1 MKIKSNKSVAQAYES
16 YSNRAAARNS
26 DKAIY
31 ESWAPTIKKITGV
44 QDTEKLAW
52 MSQLAHNTA
61 KLNEDAFVMP
71 SNSYSPF
78 GGTYQPYNGLYNTL
92 GVGDPVPAGKPAL
105 TGADYADNRNL
116 GSGDKYPT
124 LLPLALK
131 VAAKTI
137 GFELVNTTPLQGPT
151 GVLPYMD
158 YVYSGS
164 KQPFGATPAYAAHNQ
179 NPMANSQTNAPFE
192 MYGLPH
198 AFKASIA
205 PGEATVPDSSDASV
219 ADSSTV
225 VTVSPAQIKRHLK
238 GRSAMPAGTILRSVA
253 DDYEFTT
260 PGKRR
265 DYDASGSGY
274 VDYDASHPH
283 YGQDGALIIEFIGW
297 SRIDGDPMFKVVEG
311 TQALGSYFNGG
322 QLDFA
327 ATYTPVGSDEEINL
341 TLTLYAPRLVSMLE
355 DNIQGFT
362 GAGERDRDAWYGT
375 YQDGTTLYEPMSRGT
390 GEQTPARQLS
400 LQLFTKHVQ
409 VGTIQVGCAVTQEQ
423 VTDLQKQWGIDVVK
437 MVENAGINE
446 LSSTINRHITSRLF
460 ALGWKNHYKLVEVE
474 GPAANL
480 NLSFDPS
487 YQPKNFGKVRMTP
500 ALAIP
505 QNSENSA
512 DGVSYS
518 SSVRVAL
525 PYKPMYI
532 PSGAAFENR
541 DTLIKRLAV
550 NFLAASNWILQRG
563 RYGAATFAV
572 TNITLATLLQ
582 SNANYTF
589 SPIANNISQNGGQL
603 YPIGTMFG
611 LTIYVDPLMS
621 GSDNRVLVGRKGGK
635 DEPGVHF
642 CPYVMA
648 ESVQIIAEGTMAPKL
663 MIKSRYALID
673 AGFYPETQYLTFCVD
688 VAGL

>member
-16 YSNRAAARNS
+16 YVNRATAKNS

-44 QDTEKLAW
+44 EDADKLAW
-52 MSQLAHNTA
+52 MSKLAHNTA

-71 SNSYSPF
+71 SNAYSQF
-78 GGTYQPYNGLYNTL
+78 GGTYQPYNNLYNTL

-105 TGADYADNRNL
+105 TGADYADNKNL

-137 GFELVNTTPLQGPT
+137 GFELVNTTPLDGPT

-164 KQPFGATPAYAAHNQ
+164 KQPFGATPAYSAGTQ
-179 NPMANSQTNAPFE
+179 NPKANSQSNAPFE

-205 PGEATVPDSSDASV
+205 PGEATIVDGSTTDSSAAV
-219 ADSSTV
+219 KL
-225 VTVSPAQIKRHLK
+225 SPAQIKRMLK
-238 GRSAMPAGTILRSVA
+238 GASAMPAGTTLVSKMDVLDGGMQNPAHKA
-253 DDYEFTT
+253 DELVVEF
-260 PGKRR
+260 
-265 DYDASGSGY
+265 
-274 VDYDASHPH
+274 V
-283 YGQDGALIIEFIGW
+283 GW
-297 SRIDGDPMFKVVEG
+297 SRIDGDPMFKVVSG
-311 TQALGSYFNGG
+311 TQSLGAYFNGG
-322 QLDFA
+322 ALDFEA
-327 ATYTPVGSDEEINL
+327 VYTPVGSAEEVNVVL
-341 TLTLYAPRLVSMLE
+341 TLHAPRLISMLE
-355 DNIQGFT
+355 DQIQGFT

-390 GEQTPARQLS
+390 GEQTMARQLS

-409 VGTIQVGCAVTQEQ
+409 VGTIMVGCAVTQEQ
-423 VTDLQKQWGIDVVK
+423 VTDLQKQWGIDVIK

-446 LSSTINRHITSRLF
+446 LSATINRHITSRLF

-487 YQPKNFGKVRMTP
+487 YTATSGVRMTP

-505 QNSENSA
+505 QSEQN
-512 DGVSYS
+512 DPTGVAYKSY
-518 SSVRVAL
+518 VNVAL

-541 DTLIKRLAV
+541 DTLLKRLAV

-572 TNITLATLLQ
+572 TNITIATLLQ

-589 SPIANNISQNGGQL
+589 SPVANTISQNGGSL
-603 YPIGTMFG
+603 YPIGEMFG
-611 LTIYVDPLMS
+611 LTIYVDPLMG

-648 ESVQIIAEGTMAPKL
+648 ESVQIIAEGTMSPKL
-663 MIKSRYALID
+663 MIKSRYALVD

>member
-16 YSNRAAARNS
+16 YVNRATAKNS

-44 QDTEKLAW
+44 EDADKLAW

-71 SNSYSPF
+71 SNAYSQF
-78 GGTYQPYNGLYNTL
+78 GGTYQPYNNLYNTL

-105 TGADYADNRNL
+105 TGADYADNKNL

-137 GFELVNTTPLQGPT
+137 GFELVNTTPLDGPT

-164 KQPFGATPAYAAHNQ
+164 KQPFGATPAYSAGTQ
-179 NPMANSQTNAPFE
+179 NPKANSQSNAPFE

-205 PGEATVPDSSDASV
+205 PGEATIVDGSTTDSSAAV
-219 ADSSTV
+219 KL
-225 VTVSPAQIKRHLK
+225 SPAQIKRMLK
-238 GRSAMPAGTILRSVA
+238 GASAMPAGTTLVSKMDVLDGGMQNPAHKA
-253 DDYEFTT
+253 DELVVEF
-260 PGKRR
+260 
-265 DYDASGSGY
+265 
-274 VDYDASHPH
+274 V
-283 YGQDGALIIEFIGW
+283 GW
-297 SRIDGDPMFKVVEG
+297 SRIDGDPMFKVVSG
-311 TQALGSYFNGG
+311 TQSLGAYFNGG
-322 QLDFA
+322 TLDFEA
-327 ATYTPVGSDEEINL
+327 VYTPVGSAEEVNVVL
-341 TLTLYAPRLVSMLE
+341 TLHAPRLISMLE
-355 DNIQGFT
+355 DQIQGFT

-390 GEQTPARQLS
+390 GEQTMARQLS

-409 VGTIQVGCAVTQEQ
+409 VGTIMVGCAVTQEQ
-423 VTDLQKQWGIDVVK
+423 VTDLQKQWGIDVIK

-446 LSSTINRHITSRLF
+446 LSATINRHITSRLF

-487 YQPKNFGKVRMTP
+487 YTATSGVRMTP

-505 QNSENSA
+505 QSEQNDST
-512 DGVSYS
+512 GVAYKSY
-518 SSVRVAL
+518 VNVAL

-541 DTLIKRLAV
+541 DTLLKRLAV

-572 TNITLATLLQ
+572 TNITIATLLQ

-589 SPIANNISQNGGQL
+589 SPVANTISQNGGSL
-603 YPIGTMFG
+603 YPIGGMFG
-611 LTIYVDPLMS
+611 LTIYVDPLMG

-648 ESVQIIAEGTMAPKL
+648 ESVQIIAEGTMSPKL
-663 MIKSRYALID
+663 MIKSRYALVD

>member
-16 YSNRAAARNS
+16 YVNRATTKNS

-44 QDTEKLAW
+44 EDADKLAW
-52 MSQLAHNTA
+52 MSKLAHNTA

-71 SNSYSPF
+71 SNAYSQF
-78 GGTYQPYNGLYNTL
+78 GGTYQPYNNLYNTL

-105 TGADYADNRNL
+105 TGADYADNKNL

-137 GFELVNTTPLQGPT
+137 GFELVNTTPLDGPT

-164 KQPFGATPAYAAHNQ
+164 KQPFGATPAYSAKTQ
-179 NPMANSQTNAPFE
+179 NPMANSQSNAPFE

-205 PGEATVPDSSDASV
+205 PGEATIVDGSTTDSSAAV
-219 ADSSTV
+219 KL
-225 VTVSPAQIKRHLK
+225 SPAQIKRMLK
-238 GRSAMPAGTILRSVA
+238 GASAMPAGTTLVSKIDAIDGDAHNAAKLVV
-253 DDYEFTT
+253 EF
-260 PGKRR
+260 
-265 DYDASGSGY
+265 
-274 VDYDASHPH
+274 V
-283 YGQDGALIIEFIGW
+283 GW
-297 SRIDGDPMFKVVEG
+297 SRIDGDPMFKVVSG
-311 TQALGSYFNGG
+311 TQSLGAYFNGG
-322 QLDFA
+322 ALDFEA
-327 ATYTPVGSDEEINL
+327 VYTPVGSAEEVNVVL
-341 TLTLYAPRLVSMLE
+341 TLHAPRLISMLE
-355 DNIQGFT
+355 DQIQGFT

-390 GEQTPARQLS
+390 GEQTMARQLS

-409 VGTIQVGCAVTQEQ
+409 VGTIMVGCAVTQEQ
-423 VTDLQKQWGIDVVK
+423 VTDLQKQWGIDVIK

-446 LSSTINRHITSRLF
+446 LSATINRHITSRLF

-487 YQPKNFGKVRMTP
+487 YTATSGVRMTP

-505 QNSENSA
+505 QSEQN
-512 DGVSYS
+512 DPTGVAYKSY
-518 SSVRVAL
+518 VNVAL

-541 DTLIKRLAV
+541 DTLLKRLAV

-572 TNITLATLLQ
+572 TNITIATLLQ

-589 SPIANNISQNGGQL
+589 SPVANTISQNGGSL
-603 YPIGTMFG
+603 YPIGGMFG
-611 LTIYVDPLMS
+611 LTIYVDPLMG

-648 ESVQIIAEGTMAPKL
+648 ESVQIIAEGTMSPKL
-663 MIKSRYALID
+663 MIKSRYALVD

>member
-1 MKIKSNKSVAQAYES
+1 MKIKN
-16 YSNRAAARNS
+16 NNAALYAKNAVNGS
-26 DKAIY
+26 EKAIV
-31 ESWAPTIKKITGV
+31 ESWSPMIQKVTGV
-44 QDTEKLAW
+44 TDPEKLNW

-61 KLNEDAFVMP
+61 KLNEDAFIMP
-71 SNSYSPF
+71 SNAYSQF
-78 GGTYQPYNGLYNTL
+78 GGTYQPYNNLYNTL

-164 KQPFGATPAYAAHNQ
+164 KQPFGATPAYSTQTQ

-192 MYGLPH
+192 VYGLPH
-198 AFKASIA
+198 SFKASIR
-205 PGEATVPDSSDASV
+205 PGEGTVPDSSDASV
-219 ADSSTV
+219 PDASTV
-225 VTVSPAQIKRHLK
+225 VELSPAYIKRLLK
-238 GRSAMPAGTILRSVA
+238 GRNAMPAGTMLRSITEDWQDVSM
-253 DDYEFTT
+253 
-260 PGKRR
+260 PHPHVG
-265 DYDASGSGY
+265 
-274 VDYDASHPH
+274 DASHE
-283 YGQDGALIIEFIGW
+283 LLIEFIGW
-297 SRIDGDPMFKVVEG
+297 SRIDGDPMFKVVGG
-311 TQALGSYFNGG
+311 TQSLGSYFNGG
-322 QLDFA
+322 ELDFA
-327 ATYTPVGSDEEINL
+327 ATYTPVGSDKEISL
-341 TLTLYAPRLVSMLE
+341 TLTLAAPRLISMLE
-355 DNIQGFT
+355 DSIQGFT

-375 YQDGTTLYEPMSRGT
+375 YQDGTVLYEPMSRGT
-390 GEQTPARQLS
+390 GEQTMARQLS
-400 LQLFTKHVQ
+400 LQLFTKHVT
-409 VGTIQVGCAVTQEQ
+409 VGTIMVGCAVTQEQ

-446 LSSTINRHITSRLF
+446 LSNTINRHITSRLF

-480 NLSFDPS
+480 NLSFDPT
-487 YQPKNFGKVRMTP
+487 YTPDRPRLTP

-505 QNSENSA
+505 QNSEN
-512 DGVSYS
+512 DEMGVGYKSYIN
-518 SSVRVAL
+518 VAL

-541 DTLIKRLAV
+541 DTILKRLAV

-572 TNITLATLLQ
+572 TNITIATLLQ
-582 SNANYTF
+582 SNANYSF

-611 LTIYVDPLMS
+611 LTIYVDPLMA

-663 MIKSRYALID
+663 MIKSRYALVD

>member
-1 MKIKSNKSVAQAYES
+1 
-16 YSNRAAARNS
+16 
-26 DKAIY
+26 
-31 ESWAPTIKKITGV
+31 
-44 QDTEKLAW
+44 

-71 SNSYSPF
+71 SNAYSQF
-78 GGTYQPYNGLYNTL
+78 GGTYQPYNNLYNTL

-105 TGADYADNRNL
+105 TGADYADNKNL

-137 GFELVNTTPLQGPT
+137 GFELVNTTPLDGPT

-164 KQPFGATPAYAAHNQ
+164 KQPFGATPAYSAKTQ
-179 NPMANSQTNAPFE
+179 NPMANSQSNAPFE

-205 PGEATVPDSSDASV
+205 PGEATIVDGSTTDSSAAV
-219 ADSSTV
+219 KL
-225 VTVSPAQIKRHLK
+225 SPAQIKRMLK
-238 GRSAMPAGTILRSVA
+238 GASAMPAGTTLVSKMDAIDGDAHNAAKLIV
-253 DDYEFTT
+253 EF
-260 PGKRR
+260 
-265 DYDASGSGY
+265 
-274 VDYDASHPH
+274 V
-283 YGQDGALIIEFIGW
+283 GW
-297 SRIDGDPMFKVVEG
+297 SRIDGDPMFKVVSG
-311 TQALGSYFNGG
+311 TQSLGAYFNGG
-322 QLDFA
+322 ALDFEA
-327 ATYTPVGSDEEINL
+327 VYTPVGSAEEVNVVL
-341 TLTLYAPRLVSMLE
+341 TLHAPRLISMLE
-355 DNIQGFT
+355 DQIQGFT

-390 GEQTPARQLS
+390 GEQTMARQLS

-409 VGTIQVGCAVTQEQ
+409 VGTIMVGCAVTQEQ
-423 VTDLQKQWGIDVVK
+423 VTDLQKQWGIDVIK

-446 LSSTINRHITSRLF
+446 LSATINRHITSRLF

-487 YQPKNFGKVRMTP
+487 YTATSGVRMTP

-505 QNSENSA
+505 QSEQN
-512 DGVSYS
+512 DPTGVAYKSY
-518 SSVRVAL
+518 VNVAL

-541 DTLIKRLAV
+541 DTLLKRLAV

-572 TNITLATLLQ
+572 TNITIATLLQ

-589 SPIANNISQNGGQL
+589 SPVANTISQNGGSL
-603 YPIGTMFG
+603 YPIGGMFG
-611 LTIYVDPLMS
+611 LTIYVDPLMG

-648 ESVQIIAEGTMAPKL
+648 ESVQIIAEGTMSPKL
-663 MIKSRYALID
+663 MIKSRYALVD
-673 AGFYPETQYLTFCVD
+673 AGFYPET
-688 VAGL
+688 

>member
-1 MKIKSNKSVAQAYES
+1 
-16 YSNRAAARNS
+16 
-26 DKAIY
+26 
-31 ESWAPTIKKITGV
+31 
-44 QDTEKLAW
+44 
-52 MSQLAHNTA
+52 MSKLAHNTA

-71 SNSYSPF
+71 SNAYSQF
-78 GGTYQPYNGLYNTL
+78 GGTYQPYNNLYNTL

-105 TGADYADNRNL
+105 TGADYADNKNL

-137 GFELVNTTPLQGPT
+137 GFELVNTTPLDGPT

-164 KQPFGATPAYAAHNQ
+164 KQPFGATPAYSAKTQ
-179 NPMANSQTNAPFE
+179 NPMANSQSNAPFE

-205 PGEATVPDSSDASV
+205 PGEATIVDGSTTDSSAAV
-219 ADSSTV
+219 KL
-225 VTVSPAQIKRHLK
+225 SPAQIKRMLK
-238 GRSAMPAGTILRSVA
+238 GASAMPAGTTLVSKIDAIDGDAHNAAKLVV
-253 DDYEFTT
+253 EF
-260 PGKRR
+260 
-265 DYDASGSGY
+265 
-274 VDYDASHPH
+274 V
-283 YGQDGALIIEFIGW
+283 GW
-297 SRIDGDPMFKVVEG
+297 SRIDGDPMFKVVSG
-311 TQALGSYFNGG
+311 TQSLGAYFNGG
-322 QLDFA
+322 ALDFEA
-327 ATYTPVGSDEEINL
+327 VYTPVGTAEEVNVVL
-341 TLTLYAPRLVSMLE
+341 TLHAPRLISMLE
-355 DNIQGFT
+355 DQIQGFT

-390 GEQTPARQLS
+390 GEQTMARQLS

-409 VGTIQVGCAVTQEQ
+409 VGTIMVGCAVTQEQ
-423 VTDLQKQWGIDVVK
+423 VTDLQKQWGIDVIK

-446 LSSTINRHITSRLF
+446 LSATINRHITSRLF

-487 YQPKNFGKVRMTP
+487 YTATSGVRMTP

-505 QNSENSA
+505 QSEQN
-512 DGVSYS
+512 DPTGVAYKSY
-518 SSVRVAL
+518 VNVAL

-541 DTLIKRLAV
+541 DTLLKRLAV

-572 TNITLATLLQ
+572 TNITIATLLQ

-589 SPIANNISQNGGQL
+589 SPVANTISQNGGSL
-603 YPIGTMFG
+603 YPIGGMFG
-611 LTIYVDPLMS
+611 LTIYVDPLMG

-648 ESVQIIAEGTMAPKL
+648 ESVQIIAEGTMSPKL
-663 MIKSRYALID
+663 MIKSRYALVD

>member
-16 YSNRAAARNS
+16 YVNRATAKNS

-44 QDTEKLAW
+44 EDADKLAW
-52 MSQLAHNTA
+52 MSKLAHNTA

-71 SNSYSPF
+71 SNAYSQF
-78 GGTYQPYNGLYNTL
+78 GGTYQPYNNLYNTL

-105 TGADYADNRNL
+105 TGADYADNKNL

-137 GFELVNTTPLQGPT
+137 GFELVNTTPLDGPT

-164 KQPFGATPAYAAHNQ
+164 KQPFGATPAYSAGTQ
-179 NPMANSQTNAPFE
+179 NPKANSQSNAPFE

-205 PGEATVPDSSDASV
+205 PGEATIVDGSTTDSSAAV
-219 ADSSTV
+219 KL
-225 VTVSPAQIKRHLK
+225 SPAQIKRMLK
-238 GRSAMPAGTILRSVA
+238 GASAMPAGTTLVSKMDVIDGGMQNPSHKA
-253 DDYEFTT
+253 DELVVEF
-260 PGKRR
+260 
-265 DYDASGSGY
+265 
-274 VDYDASHPH
+274 V
-283 YGQDGALIIEFIGW
+283 GW
-297 SRIDGDPMFKVVEG
+297 SRIDGDPMFKVVSG
-311 TQALGSYFNGG
+311 TQSLGAYFNGG
-322 QLDFA
+322 ALDFEA
-327 ATYTPVGSDEEINL
+327 VYTPVGSAEEVNVVL
-341 TLTLYAPRLVSMLE
+341 TLHAPRLISMLE
-355 DNIQGFT
+355 DQIQGFT

-390 GEQTPARQLS
+390 GEQTMARQLS

-409 VGTIQVGCAVTQEQ
+409 VGTIMVGCAVTQEQ
-423 VTDLQKQWGIDVVK
+423 VTDLQKQWGIDVIK

-446 LSSTINRHITSRLF
+446 LSATINRHITSRLF

-487 YQPKNFGKVRMTP
+487 YTATSGVRMTP

-505 QNSENSA
+505 QSEQN
-512 DGVSYS
+512 DPTGVAYKSY
-518 SSVRVAL
+518 VNVAL

-541 DTLIKRLAV
+541 DTLLKRLAV

-572 TNITLATLLQ
+572 TNITIATLLQ

-589 SPIANNISQNGGQL
+589 SPVANTISQNGGSL
-603 YPIGTMFG
+603 YPIGGMFG
-611 LTIYVDPLMS
+611 LTIYVDPLMG

-648 ESVQIIAEGTMAPKL
+648 ESVQIIAEGTMSPKL
-663 MIKSRYALID
+663 MIKSRYALVD

>member
-16 YSNRAAARNS
+16 YVNRATAKNS

-44 QDTEKLAW
+44 EDADKLAW
-52 MSQLAHNTA
+52 MSKLAHNTA

-71 SNSYSPF
+71 SNAYSQF
-78 GGTYQPYNGLYNTL
+78 GGTYQPYNNLYNTL

-105 TGADYADNRNL
+105 TGADYADNKNL

-137 GFELVNTTPLQGPT
+137 GFELVNTTPLDGPT

-164 KQPFGATPAYAAHNQ
+164 KQPFGATPAYSAGTQ
-179 NPMANSQTNAPFE
+179 NPKANSQSNAPFE

-205 PGEATVPDSSDASV
+205 PGEATIVDGSTTDSSAAV
-219 ADSSTV
+219 KL
-225 VTVSPAQIKRHLK
+225 SPAQIKRMLK
-238 GRSAMPAGTILRSVA
+238 GASAMPAGTTLVSKMDVLDGGMQNPAHKA
-253 DDYEFTT
+253 DELVVEF
-260 PGKRR
+260 
-265 DYDASGSGY
+265 
-274 VDYDASHPH
+274 V
-283 YGQDGALIIEFIGW
+283 GW
-297 SRIDGDPMFKVVEG
+297 SRIDGDPMFKVVSG
-311 TQALGSYFNGG
+311 TQSLGAYFNGG
-322 QLDFA
+322 ALDFEA
-327 ATYTPVGSDEEINL
+327 VYTPVGSAEEVNVVL
-341 TLTLYAPRLVSMLE
+341 TLHAPRLISMLE
-355 DNIQGFT
+355 DQIQGFT

-390 GEQTPARQLS
+390 GEQTMARQLS

-409 VGTIQVGCAVTQEQ
+409 VGTIMVGCAVTQEQ
-423 VTDLQKQWGIDVVK
+423 VTDLQKQWGIDVIK

-446 LSSTINRHITSRLF
+446 LSATINRHITSRLF

-487 YQPKNFGKVRMTP
+487 YTATSGVRMTP

-505 QNSENSA
+505 QSEQN
-512 DGVSYS
+512 DPTGVAYKSY
-518 SSVRVAL
+518 VNVAL

-541 DTLIKRLAV
+541 DTLLKRLAV

-572 TNITLATLLQ
+572 TNITIATLLQ

-589 SPIANNISQNGGQL
+589 SPVANTISQNGGSL
-603 YPIGTMFG
+603 YPIGGMFG
-611 LTIYVDPLMS
+611 LTIYVDPLMG

-648 ESVQIIAEGTMAPKL
+648 ESVQIIAEGTMSPKL
-663 MIKSRYALID
+663 MIKSRYALVD
-673 AGFYPETQYLTFCVD
+673 AGFYPETQYITFCVD

>member
-16 YSNRAAARNS
+16 YVNRATAKNS

-44 QDTEKLAW
+44 EDADKLAW
-52 MSQLAHNTA
+52 MSKLAHNTA

-71 SNSYSPF
+71 SNAYSQF
-78 GGTYQPYNGLYNTL
+78 GGTYQPYNNLYNTL

-105 TGADYADNRNL
+105 TGADYADNKNL

-137 GFELVNTTPLQGPT
+137 GFELVNTTPLDGPT

-164 KQPFGATPAYAAHNQ
+164 KQPFGATPAYSAGTQ
-179 NPMANSQTNAPFE
+179 NPKANSQSNAPFE

-205 PGEATVPDSSDASV
+205 PGEATIVDGSTTDSSAAV
-219 ADSSTV
+219 KL
-225 VTVSPAQIKRHLK
+225 SPAQIKRMLK
-238 GRSAMPAGTILRSVA
+238 GASAMPAGTTLVSKMDAIGGDAHKA
-253 DDYEFTT
+253 DELVVEF
-260 PGKRR
+260 
-265 DYDASGSGY
+265 
-274 VDYDASHPH
+274 V
-283 YGQDGALIIEFIGW
+283 GW
-297 SRIDGDPMFKVVEG
+297 SRIDGDPMFKVVSG
-311 TQALGSYFNGG
+311 TQSLGAYFNGG
-322 QLDFA
+322 ALDFEA
-327 ATYTPVGSDEEINL
+327 VYTPVGSAEEVNVVL
-341 TLTLYAPRLVSMLE
+341 TLHAPRLISMLE
-355 DNIQGFT
+355 DQIQGFT

-390 GEQTPARQLS
+390 GEQTMARQLS

-409 VGTIQVGCAVTQEQ
+409 VGTIMVGCAVTQEQ
-423 VTDLQKQWGIDVVK
+423 VTDLQKQWGIDVIK

-446 LSSTINRHITSRLF
+446 LSATINRHITSRLF

-487 YQPKNFGKVRMTP
+487 YTATSGVRMTP

-505 QNSENSA
+505 QSEQN
-512 DGVSYS
+512 DPTGVAYKSY
-518 SSVRVAL
+518 VNVAL

-541 DTLIKRLAV
+541 DTLLKRLAV

-572 TNITLATLLQ
+572 TNITIATLLQ

-589 SPIANNISQNGGQL
+589 SPVANTISQNGGSL
-603 YPIGTMFG
+603 YPIGEMFG
-611 LTIYVDPLMS
+611 LTIYVDPLMG

-648 ESVQIIAEGTMAPKL
+648 ESVQIIAEGTMSPKL
-663 MIKSRYALID
+663 MIKSRYALVD

>member
-1 MKIKSNKSVAQAYES
+1 MKIKSDKSVAQAYES
-16 YSNRAAARNS
+16 YVNRATAKNS

-44 QDTEKLAW
+44 EDADKLAW
-52 MSQLAHNTA
+52 MSKLAHNTA

-71 SNSYSPF
+71 SNAYSQF
-78 GGTYQPYNGLYNTL
+78 GGTYQPYNNLYNTL

-105 TGADYADNRNL
+105 TGADYADNKNL

-137 GFELVNTTPLQGPT
+137 GFELVNTTPLDGPT

-164 KQPFGATPAYAAHNQ
+164 KQPFGATPAYSAKTQ
-179 NPMANSQTNAPFE
+179 NPMANSQSNAPFE

-205 PGEATVPDSSDASV
+205 PGEATIVDGSTTDSSAAV
-219 ADSSTV
+219 KL
-225 VTVSPAQIKRHLK
+225 SPAQIKRMLK
-238 GRSAMPAGTILRSVA
+238 GASAMPAGTTLVSKIDAIDGDAHNAAKLVV
-253 DDYEFTT
+253 EF
-260 PGKRR
+260 
-265 DYDASGSGY
+265 
-274 VDYDASHPH
+274 V
-283 YGQDGALIIEFIGW
+283 GW
-297 SRIDGDPMFKVVEG
+297 SRIDGDPMFKVVSG
-311 TQALGSYFNGG
+311 TQSLGAYFNGG
-322 QLDFA
+322 ALDFEA
-327 ATYTPVGSDEEINL
+327 VYTPVGSAEEVNVVL
-341 TLTLYAPRLVSMLE
+341 TLHAPRLISMLE
-355 DNIQGFT
+355 DQIQGFT

-390 GEQTPARQLS
+390 GEQTMARQLS

-409 VGTIQVGCAVTQEQ
+409 VGTIMVGCAVTQEQ
-423 VTDLQKQWGIDVVK
+423 VTDLQKQWGIDVIK

-446 LSSTINRHITSRLF
+446 LSATINRHITSRLF

-487 YQPKNFGKVRMTP
+487 YTATSGVRMTP

-505 QNSENSA
+505 QSEQN
-512 DGVSYS
+512 DPTGVAYKSY
-518 SSVRVAL
+518 VNVAL

-541 DTLIKRLAV
+541 DTLLKRLAV

-572 TNITLATLLQ
+572 TNITIATLLQ

-589 SPIANNISQNGGQL
+589 SPVANTISQNGGSL
-603 YPIGTMFG
+603 YPIGGMFG
-611 LTIYVDPLMS
+611 LTIYVDPLMG

-648 ESVQIIAEGTMAPKL
+648 ESVQIIAEGTMSPKL
-663 MIKSRYALID
+663 MIKSRYALVD

>member
-1 MKIKSNKSVAQAYES
+1 
-16 YSNRAAARNS
+16 
-26 DKAIY
+26 
-31 ESWAPTIKKITGV
+31 
-44 QDTEKLAW
+44 
-52 MSQLAHNTA
+52 MSKLAHNTA

-71 SNSYSPF
+71 SNAYSQF
-78 GGTYQPYNGLYNTL
+78 GGTYQPYNNLYNTL

-105 TGADYADNRNL
+105 TGADYADNKNL

-137 GFELVNTTPLQGPT
+137 GFELVNTTPLDGPT

-164 KQPFGATPAYAAHNQ
+164 KQPFGATPAYSAGTQ
-179 NPMANSQTNAPFE
+179 NPKANSQSNAPFE

-205 PGEATVPDSSDASV
+205 PGEATIVDGSTTDSSAAV
-219 ADSSTV
+219 KL
-225 VTVSPAQIKRHLK
+225 SPAQIKRMLK
-238 GRSAMPAGTILRSVA
+238 GASAMPAGTTLVSKMDVLDGGVQNPAHKA
-253 DDYEFTT
+253 DELVVEF
-260 PGKRR
+260 
-265 DYDASGSGY
+265 
-274 VDYDASHPH
+274 V
-283 YGQDGALIIEFIGW
+283 GW
-297 SRIDGDPMFKVVEG
+297 SRIDGDPMFKVVSG
-311 TQALGSYFNGG
+311 TQSLGAYFNGG
-322 QLDFA
+322 ALDFEA
-327 ATYTPVGSDEEINL
+327 VYTPVGTAEEVNVVL
-341 TLTLYAPRLVSMLE
+341 TLHAPRLISMLE
-355 DNIQGFT
+355 DQIQGFT

-390 GEQTPARQLS
+390 GEQTMARQLS

-409 VGTIQVGCAVTQEQ
+409 VGTIMVGCAVTQEQ
-423 VTDLQKQWGIDVVK
+423 VTDLQKQWGIDVIK

-446 LSSTINRHITSRLF
+446 LSATINRHITSRLF

-487 YQPKNFGKVRMTP
+487 YTATSGVRMTP

-505 QNSENSA
+505 QSEQN
-512 DGVSYS
+512 DPTGVAYKSY
-518 SSVRVAL
+518 VNVAL

-541 DTLIKRLAV
+541 DTLLKRLAV

-572 TNITLATLLQ
+572 TNITIATLLQ

-589 SPIANNISQNGGQL
+589 SPVANTISQNGGSL
-603 YPIGTMFG
+603 YPIGGMFG
-611 LTIYVDPLMS
+611 LTIYVDPLMG

-648 ESVQIIAEGTMAPKL
+648 ESVQIIAEGTMSPKL
-663 MIKSRYALID
+663 MIKSRYALVD

>member
-1 MKIKSNKSVAQAYES
+1 
-16 YSNRAAARNS
+16 
-26 DKAIY
+26 
-31 ESWAPTIKKITGV
+31 
-44 QDTEKLAW
+44 
-52 MSQLAHNTA
+52 MSKLAHNTA

-71 SNSYSPF
+71 SNAYSQF
-78 GGTYQPYNGLYNTL
+78 GGTYQPYNNLYNTL

-105 TGADYADNRNL
+105 TGADYADNKNL

-137 GFELVNTTPLQGPT
+137 GFELVNTTPLDGPT

-164 KQPFGATPAYAAHNQ
+164 KQPFGATPAYSAGTQ
-179 NPMANSQTNAPFE
+179 NPKANSQSNAPFE

-205 PGEATVPDSSDASV
+205 PGEATIVDGSTTDSSAAV
-219 ADSSTV
+219 KL
-225 VTVSPAQIKRHLK
+225 SPAQIKRMLK
-238 GRSAMPAGTILRSVA
+238 GASAMPAGTTLVSKIDAIDGDAHNA
-253 DDYEFTT
+253 DKLVVEF
-260 PGKRR
+260 
-265 DYDASGSGY
+265 
-274 VDYDASHPH
+274 V
-283 YGQDGALIIEFIGW
+283 GW
-297 SRIDGDPMFKVVEG
+297 SRIDGDPMFKVVSG
-311 TQALGSYFNGG
+311 TQSLGAYFNGG
-322 QLDFA
+322 ALDFEA
-327 ATYTPVGSDEEINL
+327 VYTPVGSAEEVNVVL
-341 TLTLYAPRLVSMLE
+341 TLHAPRLISMLE
-355 DNIQGFT
+355 DQIQGFT

-390 GEQTPARQLS
+390 GEQTMARQLS

-409 VGTIQVGCAVTQEQ
+409 VGTIMVGCAVTQEQ
-423 VTDLQKQWGIDVVK
+423 VTDLQKQWGIDVIK

-446 LSSTINRHITSRLF
+446 LSATINRHITSRLF

-487 YQPKNFGKVRMTP
+487 YTATSGVRMTP

-505 QNSENSA
+505 QSEQN
-512 DGVSYS
+512 DPTGVAYKSYVNVS
-518 SSVRVAL
+518 L

-541 DTLIKRLAV
+541 DTLLKRLAV

-572 TNITLATLLQ
+572 TNITIATLLQ

-589 SPIANNISQNGGQL
+589 SPVANTISQNGGSL
-603 YPIGTMFG
+603 YPIGGMFG
-611 LTIYVDPLMS
+611 LTIYVDPLMG

-648 ESVQIIAEGTMAPKL
+648 ESVQIIAEGTMSPKL
-663 MIKSRYALID
+663 MIKSRYALVD

>member
-1 MKIKSNKSVAQAYES
+1 MKVKTNKSAAQAYES
-16 YSNRAAARNS
+16 YAQRAASRNS
-26 DKAIY
+26 DKAIF

-44 QDTEKLAW
+44 EDTDKLAW

-71 SNSYSPF
+71 SNAYSQF
-78 GGTYQPYNGLYNTL
+78 GGTYQPYNNLYNTL

-164 KQPFGATPAYAAHNQ
+164 KQPYGATPAYAAHNQ

-205 PGEATVPDSSDASV
+205 PAEGTVPDSSDASV
-219 ADSSTV
+219 ADSSQV
-225 VTVSPAQIKRHLK
+225 IELSPAQIKRHLK
-238 GRSAMPAGTILRSVA
+238 GRNAMPAGTILRSVG
-253 DDYEFTT
+253 EV
-260 PGKRR
+260 
-265 DYDASGSGY
+265 
-274 VDYDASHPH
+274 VDFDASHPH
-283 YGQDGALIIEFIGW
+283 VGQDGALIVEFIGW

-327 ATYTPVGSDEEINL
+327 ATYTPVGSDEQINL

-390 GEQTPARQLS
+390 GEQTMARQLS

-409 VGTIQVGCAVTQEQ
+409 VGTIMVGCAVTQEQ

-487 YQPKNFGKVRMTP
+487 YQPTEFGKVRMTP

-505 QNSENSA
+505 QNDANDM
-512 DGVSYS
+512 DGVSYKS
-518 SSVRVAL
+518 YVNVAL

-541 DTLIKRLAV
+541 DTLLKRLAV

-572 TNITLATLLQ
+572 TNITIATLLQ

-589 SPIANNISQNGGQL
+589 SPVANTISQNGGQL
-603 YPIGTMFG
+603 YPIGGMFG
-611 LTIYVDPLMS
+611 LTIYVDPLMA

-663 MIKSRYALID
+663 MIKSRYALVD

>member
-16 YSNRAAARNS
+16 YVNRATAKNS

-44 QDTEKLAW
+44 EDADKLAW
-52 MSQLAHNTA
+52 MSKLAHNTA

-71 SNSYSPF
+71 SNAYSQF
-78 GGTYQPYNGLYNTL
+78 GGTYQPYNNLYNTL

-105 TGADYADNRNL
+105 TGADYADNKNL

-137 GFELVNTTPLQGPT
+137 GFELVNTTPLDGPT

-164 KQPFGATPAYAAHNQ
+164 KQPFGATPAYSAKTQ
-179 NPMANSQTNAPFE
+179 NPMANSQSNAPFE

-205 PGEATVPDSSDASV
+205 PGEATIVDGSTTDSSAAV
-219 ADSSTV
+219 KL
-225 VTVSPAQIKRHLK
+225 SPAQIKRMLK
-238 GRSAMPAGTILRSVA
+238 GASAMPAGTTLVSKMDVLDGGMQNPSHKA
-253 DDYEFTT
+253 DELVVEF
-260 PGKRR
+260 
-265 DYDASGSGY
+265 
-274 VDYDASHPH
+274 V
-283 YGQDGALIIEFIGW
+283 GW
-297 SRIDGDPMFKVVEG
+297 SRIDGDPMFKVVSG
-311 TQALGSYFNGG
+311 TQSLGAYFNGG
-322 QLDFA
+322 ALDFEA
-327 ATYTPVGSDEEINL
+327 VYTPVGTAEEVNVVL
-341 TLTLYAPRLVSMLE
+341 TLHAPRLISMLE
-355 DNIQGFT
+355 DQIQGFT

-390 GEQTPARQLS
+390 GEQTMARQLS

-409 VGTIQVGCAVTQEQ
+409 VGTIMVGCAVTQEQ
-423 VTDLQKQWGIDVVK
+423 VTDLQKQWGIDVIK

-446 LSSTINRHITSRLF
+446 LSATINRHITSRLF

-487 YQPKNFGKVRMTP
+487 YTATSGVRMTP

-505 QNSENSA
+505 QSEQN
-512 DGVSYS
+512 DPTGVAYKSY
-518 SSVRVAL
+518 VNVAL

-541 DTLIKRLAV
+541 DTLLKRLAV

-572 TNITLATLLQ
+572 TNITIATLLQ

-589 SPIANNISQNGGQL
+589 SPVANTISQNGGSL
-603 YPIGTMFG
+603 YPIGGMFG
-611 LTIYVDPLMS
+611 LTIYVDPLMG

-648 ESVQIIAEGTMAPKL
+648 ESVQIIAEGTMSPKL
-663 MIKSRYALID
+663 MIKSRYALVD

>member
-16 YSNRAAARNS
+16 YVNRATTTNS

-44 QDTEKLAW
+44 EDADKLAW
-52 MSQLAHNTA
+52 MSKLAHNTA

-71 SNSYSPF
+71 SNAYSQF
-78 GGTYQPYNGLYNTL
+78 GGTYQPYNNLYNTL

-105 TGADYADNRNL
+105 TGADYADNKNL

-137 GFELVNTTPLQGPT
+137 GFELVNTTPLDGPT

-164 KQPFGATPAYAAHNQ
+164 KQPFGATPAYSAGTQ
-179 NPMANSQTNAPFE
+179 NPKANSQSNAPFE

-205 PGEATVPDSSDASV
+205 PGEATIVDGSTTDSSAAV
-219 ADSSTV
+219 KL
-225 VTVSPAQIKRHLK
+225 SPAQIKRMLK
-238 GRSAMPAGTILRSVA
+238 GASAMPAGTTLVSKMDAIGGDAHKA
-253 DDYEFTT
+253 DELVVEF
-260 PGKRR
+260 
-265 DYDASGSGY
+265 
-274 VDYDASHPH
+274 V
-283 YGQDGALIIEFIGW
+283 GW
-297 SRIDGDPMFKVVEG
+297 SRIDGDPMFKVVSG
-311 TQALGSYFNGG
+311 TQSLGAYFNGG
-322 QLDFA
+322 ALDFEA
-327 ATYTPVGSDEEINL
+327 VYTPVGTAEEVNVVL
-341 TLTLYAPRLVSMLE
+341 TLHAPRLISMLE
-355 DNIQGFT
+355 DQIQGFT

-390 GEQTPARQLS
+390 GEQTMARQLS
-400 LQLFTKHVQ
+400 LQLFTKNVQ
-409 VGTIQVGCAVTQEQ
+409 VGTIMVGCAVTQEQ
-423 VTDLQKQWGIDVVK
+423 VTDLQKQWGIDVIK

-446 LSSTINRHITSRLF
+446 LSATINRHITSRLF

-487 YQPKNFGKVRMTP
+487 YTATSGVRMTP

-505 QNSENSA
+505 QSEQN
-512 DGVSYS
+512 DPTGVAYK
-518 SSVRVAL
+518 SSVNVAL

-541 DTLIKRLAV
+541 DTLLKRLAV

-572 TNITLATLLQ
+572 TNITIATLLQ

-589 SPIANNISQNGGQL
+589 SPVANTISQNGGSL
-603 YPIGTMFG
+603 YPIGGMFG
-611 LTIYVDPLMS
+611 LTIYVDPLMG

-648 ESVQIIAEGTMAPKL
+648 ESVQIIAEGTMSPKL
-663 MIKSRYALID
+663 MIKSRYALVD

>member
-1 MKIKSNKSVAQAYES
+1 
-16 YSNRAAARNS
+16 
-26 DKAIY
+26 
-31 ESWAPTIKKITGV
+31 
-44 QDTEKLAW
+44 

-71 SNSYSPF
+71 SNAYSQF
-78 GGTYQPYNGLYNTL
+78 GGTYQPYNNLYNTL

-105 TGADYADNRNL
+105 TGADYADNKNL

-137 GFELVNTTPLQGPT
+137 GFELVNTTPLDGPT

-164 KQPFGATPAYAAHNQ
+164 KQPFGATPAYSAKTQ
-179 NPMANSQTNAPFE
+179 NPMANSQSNAPFE

-205 PGEATVPDSSDASV
+205 PGEATIVDGSTTDSSAAV
-219 ADSSTV
+219 KL
-225 VTVSPAQIKRHLK
+225 SPAQIKRMLK
-238 GRSAMPAGTILRSVA
+238 GASAMPAGTTLVSKMDTL
-253 DDYEFTT
+253 DDDAHNAAKLVVEF
-260 PGKRR
+260 
-265 DYDASGSGY
+265 
-274 VDYDASHPH
+274 V
-283 YGQDGALIIEFIGW
+283 GW
-297 SRIDGDPMFKVVEG
+297 SRIDGDPMFKVVSG
-311 TQALGSYFNGG
+311 SQSLGAYFNGG
-322 QLDFA
+322 ALDFEA
-327 ATYTPVGSDEEINL
+327 VYTPVGSAEEVNVVL
-341 TLTLYAPRLVSMLE
+341 TLHAPRLISMLE
-355 DNIQGFT
+355 DQIQGFT

-390 GEQTPARQLS
+390 GEQTMARQLS

-409 VGTIQVGCAVTQEQ
+409 VGTIMVGCAVTQEQ
-423 VTDLQKQWGIDVVK
+423 VTDLQKQWGIDVIK

-446 LSSTINRHITSRLF
+446 LSATINRHITSRLF

-487 YQPKNFGKVRMTP
+487 YTATSGVRMTP

-505 QNSENSA
+505 QSEQN
-512 DGVSYS
+512 DPTGVAYKSY
-518 SSVRVAL
+518 VNVAL

-541 DTLIKRLAV
+541 DTLLKRLAV

-572 TNITLATLLQ
+572 TNITIATLLQ

-589 SPIANNISQNGGQL
+589 SPVANTISQNGGSL
-603 YPIGTMFG
+603 YPIGGMFG
-611 LTIYVDPLMS
+611 LTIYVDPLMG

-648 ESVQIIAEGTMAPKL
+648 ESVQIIAEGTMSPKL
-663 MIKSRYALID
+663 MIKSRYALVD

>member
-16 YSNRAAARNS
+16 YVNRATAKNS

-44 QDTEKLAW
+44 EDADKLAW
-52 MSQLAHNTA
+52 MSKLAHNTA

-71 SNSYSPF
+71 SNAYSQF
-78 GGTYQPYNGLYNTL
+78 GGTYQPYNNLYNTL

-105 TGADYADNRNL
+105 TGADYADNKNL

-137 GFELVNTTPLQGPT
+137 GFELVNTTPLDGPT

-164 KQPFGATPAYAAHNQ
+164 KQPFGATPAYSAGTQ
-179 NPMANSQTNAPFE
+179 NPKANSQSNAPFE

-205 PGEATVPDSSDASV
+205 PGEATIVDGSTTDSSAAV
-219 ADSSTV
+219 KL
-225 VTVSPAQIKRHLK
+225 SPAQIKRMLK
-238 GRSAMPAGTILRSVA
+238 GASAMPAGTTLVSKMDAIGGEAHKA
-253 DDYEFTT
+253 DEL
-260 PGKRR
+260 
-265 DYDASGSGY
+265 
-274 VDYDASHPH
+274 VV
-283 YGQDGALIIEFIGW
+283 EFIGW
-297 SRIDGDPMFKVVEG
+297 SRIDGDPMFKVVSG
-311 TQALGSYFNGG
+311 TQSLGAYFNGG
-322 QLDFA
+322 ALDFEA
-327 ATYTPVGSDEEINL
+327 VYTPVGSAEEVNVVL
-341 TLTLYAPRLVSMLE
+341 TLHAPRLISMLE
-355 DNIQGFT
+355 DQIQGFT

-390 GEQTPARQLS
+390 GEQTMARQLS

-409 VGTIQVGCAVTQEQ
+409 VGTIMVGCAVTQEQ
-423 VTDLQKQWGIDVVK
+423 VTDLQKQWGIDVIK

-446 LSSTINRHITSRLF
+446 LSATINRHITSRLF

-487 YQPKNFGKVRMTP
+487 YTATSGVRMTP

-505 QNSENSA
+505 QSEQN
-512 DGVSYS
+512 DPTGVAYKSY
-518 SSVRVAL
+518 VNVAL

-541 DTLIKRLAV
+541 DTLLKRLAV

-572 TNITLATLLQ
+572 TNITIATLLQ

-589 SPIANNISQNGGQL
+589 SPVANTISQNGGSL
-603 YPIGTMFG
+603 YPIGGMFG
-611 LTIYVDPLMS
+611 LTIYVDPLMG

-648 ESVQIIAEGTMAPKL
+648 ESVQIIAEGTMSPKL
-663 MIKSRYALID
+663 MIKSRYALVD

>member
-1 MKIKSNKSVAQAYES
+1 
-16 YSNRAAARNS
+16 
-26 DKAIY
+26 
-31 ESWAPTIKKITGV
+31 
-44 QDTEKLAW
+44 

-71 SNSYSPF
+71 SNAYSQF
-78 GGTYQPYNGLYNTL
+78 GGTYQPYNNLYNTL

-105 TGADYADNRNL
+105 TGADYADNKNL

-137 GFELVNTTPLQGPT
+137 GFELVNTTPLDGPT

-164 KQPFGATPAYAAHNQ
+164 KQPFGATPAYSAKTQ
-179 NPMANSQTNAPFE
+179 NPMANSQSNAPFE

-205 PGEATVPDSSDASV
+205 PGEATIVDGSTTDSSAAV
-219 ADSSTV
+219 KL
-225 VTVSPAQIKRHLK
+225 SPAQIKRMLK
-238 GRSAMPAGTILRSVA
+238 GASAMPAGTTLVSKIDAIDGDAHNAAKLVV
-253 DDYEFTT
+253 EF
-260 PGKRR
+260 
-265 DYDASGSGY
+265 
-274 VDYDASHPH
+274 V
-283 YGQDGALIIEFIGW
+283 GW
-297 SRIDGDPMFKVVEG
+297 SRIDGDPMFKVVSG
-311 TQALGSYFNGG
+311 TQSLGAYFNGG
-322 QLDFA
+322 ALDFEA
-327 ATYTPVGSDEEINL
+327 VYTPVGSAEEVNVVL
-341 TLTLYAPRLVSMLE
+341 TLHAPRLISMLE
-355 DNIQGFT
+355 DQIQGFT

-390 GEQTPARQLS
+390 GEQTMARQLS

-409 VGTIQVGCAVTQEQ
+409 VGTIMVGCAVTQEQ
-423 VTDLQKQWGIDVVK
+423 VTDLQKQGGIDVIK

-446 LSSTINRHITSRLF
+446 LSATINRHITSRLF

-487 YQPKNFGKVRMTP
+487 YTATSGVRMTP

-505 QNSENSA
+505 QSEQN
-512 DGVSYS
+512 DPTGVAYKSY
-518 SSVRVAL
+518 VNVAL

-541 DTLIKRLAV
+541 DTLLKRLAV

-572 TNITLATLLQ
+572 TNITIATLLQ

-589 SPIANNISQNGGQL
+589 SPVANTISQNGGSL
-603 YPIGTMFG
+603 YPIGGMFG
-611 LTIYVDPLMS
+611 LTIYVDPLMG

-648 ESVQIIAEGTMAPKL
+648 ESVQIIAEGTMSPKL
-663 MIKSRYALID
+663 MIKSRYALVD

>member
-1 MKIKSNKSVAQAYES
+1 
-16 YSNRAAARNS
+16 
-26 DKAIY
+26 
-31 ESWAPTIKKITGV
+31 
-44 QDTEKLAW
+44 
-52 MSQLAHNTA
+52 
-61 KLNEDAFVMP
+61 MP
-71 SNSYSPF
+71 SNAYSQF
-78 GGTYQPYNGLYNTL
+78 GGTYQPYNNLYNTV
-92 GVGDPVPAGKPAL
+92 GVGDPTPAGKPAL

-164 KQPFGATPAYAAHNQ
+164 KQPYGATPAYSAKSQ

-205 PGEATVPDSSDASV
+205 PGEATV

-225 VTVSPAQIKRHLK
+225 DSSQVVTMSPAQIKRALK
-238 GRSAMPAGTILRSVA
+238 GATAMPAGTTLVSATDFA
-253 DDYEFTT
+253 DFD
-260 PGKRR
+260 G
-265 DYDASGSGY
+265 
-274 VDYDASHPH
+274 SHPH
-283 YGQDGALIIEFIGW
+283 VGTSNALVVEFVGW
-297 SRIDGDPMFKVVEG
+297 SRIDGDPMFKVVAG
-311 TQALGSYFNGG
+311 TQSLGAYFNGG
-322 QLDFA
+322 SLDFQA
-327 ATYTPVGSDEEINL
+327 VYTPVGSDQEVNL
-341 TLTLYAPRLVSMLE
+341 TLTLHAPRLISMLE
-355 DNIQGFT
+355 DQIQGFT

-390 GEQTPARQLS
+390 GEQTMARQLS

-409 VGTIQVGCAVTQEQ
+409 VGTIMVGCAVTQEQ

-446 LSSTINRHITSRLF
+446 LSATINRHITSRLF

-487 YQPKNFGKVRMTP
+487 YTATSGVRMTP

-505 QNSENSA
+505 QGDDNSV
-512 DGVSYS
+512 DGVSYKS
-518 SSVRVAL
+518 YVNVAL

-541 DTLIKRLAV
+541 DTLLKRLAV

-572 TNITLATLLQ
+572 TNITIATLLQ

-589 SPIANNISQNGGQL
+589 SPIANTISQNGGSL
-603 YPIGTMFG
+603 YPIGGMFG
-611 LTIYVDPLMS
+611 LTIYVDPLMA

-663 MIKSRYALID
+663 MIKSRYALVD

>member
-16 YSNRAAARNS
+16 YVNRATAKNS

-44 QDTEKLAW
+44 EDADKLAW
-52 MSQLAHNTA
+52 MSKLAHNTA

-71 SNSYSPF
+71 SNAYSQF
-78 GGTYQPYNGLYNTL
+78 GGTYQPYNNLYNTL

-105 TGADYADNRNL
+105 TGADYADNKNL

-137 GFELVNTTPLQGPT
+137 GFELVNTTPLDGPT

-164 KQPFGATPAYAAHNQ
+164 KQPFGATPAYSAGTQ
-179 NPMANSQTNAPFE
+179 NPKANSQSNAPFE

-205 PGEATVPDSSDASV
+205 PGEATIVDGSTTDSSAAV
-219 ADSSTV
+219 KL
-225 VTVSPAQIKRHLK
+225 SPAQIKRMLK
-238 GRSAMPAGTILRSVA
+238 GASAMPAGTTLVSKMDMQNPAHKAEELVV
-253 DDYEFTT
+253 EF
-260 PGKRR
+260 
-265 DYDASGSGY
+265 
-274 VDYDASHPH
+274 V
-283 YGQDGALIIEFIGW
+283 GW
-297 SRIDGDPMFKVVEG
+297 SRIDGDPMFKVVSG
-311 TQALGSYFNGG
+311 TQSLGAYFNGG
-322 QLDFA
+322 ALDFEA
-327 ATYTPVGSDEEINL
+327 VYTPVGTAEEVNVVL
-341 TLTLYAPRLVSMLE
+341 TLHAPRLISMLE
-355 DNIQGFT
+355 DQIQGFT

-390 GEQTPARQLS
+390 GEQTMARQLS

-409 VGTIQVGCAVTQEQ
+409 VGTIMVGCAVTQEQ
-423 VTDLQKQWGIDVVK
+423 VTDLQKQWGIDVIK

-446 LSSTINRHITSRLF
+446 LSATINRHITSRLF

-487 YQPKNFGKVRMTP
+487 YTATSGVRMTP

-505 QNSENSA
+505 QSEQN
-512 DGVSYS
+512 DPTGVAYKSY
-518 SSVRVAL
+518 VNVAL

-541 DTLIKRLAV
+541 DTLLKRLAV

-572 TNITLATLLQ
+572 TNITIATLLQ

-589 SPIANNISQNGGQL
+589 SPVANTISQNGGSL
-603 YPIGTMFG
+603 YPIGGMFG
-611 LTIYVDPLMS
+611 LTIYVDPLMG

-648 ESVQIIAEGTMAPKL
+648 ESVQIIAEGTMSPKL
-663 MIKSRYALID
+663 MIKSRYALVD

>member
-16 YSNRAAARNS
+16 YVNRATAKNS

-44 QDTEKLAW
+44 EDADKLAW
-52 MSQLAHNTA
+52 MSKLAHNTA

-71 SNSYSPF
+71 SNAYSQC
-78 GGTYQPYNGLYNTL
+78 GGTYQPYNNLYNTL

-105 TGADYADNRNL
+105 TGADYADNKNL

-137 GFELVNTTPLQGPT
+137 GFELVNTTPLDGPT

-164 KQPFGATPAYAAHNQ
+164 KQPFGATPAYSAGTQ
-179 NPMANSQTNAPFE
+179 NPQANSQSNAPFE

-205 PGEATVPDSSDASV
+205 PGEATIVDGSTTDSSAAV
-219 ADSSTV
+219 KL
-225 VTVSPAQIKRHLK
+225 SPAQIKRMLK
-238 GRSAMPAGTILRSVA
+238 GASAMPAGTTLVSKMDAIGGDAHKA
-253 DDYEFTT
+253 DELVVEF
-260 PGKRR
+260 
-265 DYDASGSGY
+265 
-274 VDYDASHPH
+274 V
-283 YGQDGALIIEFIGW
+283 GW
-297 SRIDGDPMFKVVEG
+297 SRIDGDPMFKVVSG
-311 TQALGSYFNGG
+311 TQSLGAYFNGG
-322 QLDFA
+322 ALDFEA
-327 ATYTPVGSDEEINL
+327 VYTPVGSAEEVNVVL
-341 TLTLYAPRLVSMLE
+341 TLHAPRLISMLE
-355 DNIQGFT
+355 DQIQGFT

-390 GEQTPARQLS
+390 GEQTMARQLS

-409 VGTIQVGCAVTQEQ
+409 VGTIMVGCAVTQEQ
-423 VTDLQKQWGIDVVK
+423 VTDLQKQWGIDVIK

-446 LSSTINRHITSRLF
+446 LSATINRHITSRLF

-487 YQPKNFGKVRMTP
+487 YTATSGVRMTP

-505 QNSENSA
+505 QSEQN
-512 DGVSYS
+512 DPTGVAYKSY
-518 SSVRVAL
+518 VNVAL

-541 DTLIKRLAV
+541 DTLLKRLAV

-572 TNITLATLLQ
+572 TNITIATLLQ

-589 SPIANNISQNGGQL
+589 SPVANTISQNGGSL
-603 YPIGTMFG
+603 YPIGGMFG
-611 LTIYVDPLMS
+611 LTIYVDPLMG

-648 ESVQIIAEGTMAPKL
+648 ESVQIIAEGTMSPKL
-663 MIKSRYALID
+663 MIKSRYALVD

>member
-16 YSNRAAARNS
+16 YVNRATAKNS

-44 QDTEKLAW
+44 DDADKLAW
-52 MSQLAHNTA
+52 MSKLAHNTA

-71 SNSYSPF
+71 SNAYSQF
-78 GGTYQPYNGLYNTL
+78 GGTYQPYNNLYNTL

-105 TGADYADNRNL
+105 TGADYADNKNL

-137 GFELVNTTPLQGPT
+137 GFELVNTTPLDGPT

-164 KQPFGATPAYAAHNQ
+164 KQPFGATPAYSAGTQ
-179 NPMANSQTNAPFE
+179 NPKANSQSNAPFE

-205 PGEATVPDSSDASV
+205 PGEATIVDGSTTDSSAAV
-219 ADSSTV
+219 KL
-225 VTVSPAQIKRHLK
+225 SPAQIKRMLK
-238 GRSAMPAGTILRSVA
+238 GASAMPAGTTLVSKMDVLDGGMQNPAHKA
-253 DDYEFTT
+253 DELVVEF
-260 PGKRR
+260 
-265 DYDASGSGY
+265 
-274 VDYDASHPH
+274 V
-283 YGQDGALIIEFIGW
+283 GW
-297 SRIDGDPMFKVVEG
+297 SRIDGDPMFKVVSG
-311 TQALGSYFNGG
+311 TQSLGAYFNGG
-322 QLDFA
+322 ALDFEA
-327 ATYTPVGSDEEINL
+327 VYTPVGSAEEVNVVL
-341 TLTLYAPRLVSMLE
+341 TLHAPRLISMLE
-355 DNIQGFT
+355 DQIQGFT

-390 GEQTPARQLS
+390 GEQTMARQLS

-409 VGTIQVGCAVTQEQ
+409 VGTIMVGCAVTQEQ
-423 VTDLQKQWGIDVVK
+423 VTDLQKQWGIDVIK

-446 LSSTINRHITSRLF
+446 LSATINRHITSRLF

-487 YQPKNFGKVRMTP
+487 YTATSGVRMTP

-505 QNSENSA
+505 QSEQN
-512 DGVSYS
+512 DPTGVAYKSY
-518 SSVRVAL
+518 VNVAL

-541 DTLIKRLAV
+541 DTLLKRLAV

-572 TNITLATLLQ
+572 TNITIATLLQ

-589 SPIANNISQNGGQL
+589 SPVANTISQNGGSL
-603 YPIGTMFG
+603 YPIGGMFG
-611 LTIYVDPLMS
+611 LTIYVDPLMG

-648 ESVQIIAEGTMAPKL
+648 ESVQIIAEGTMSPKL
-663 MIKSRYALID
+663 MIKSRYALVD

>member
-1 MKIKSNKSVAQAYES
+1 
-16 YSNRAAARNS
+16 
-26 DKAIY
+26 
-31 ESWAPTIKKITGV
+31 
-44 QDTEKLAW
+44 
-52 MSQLAHNTA
+52 MSKLAHNTA

-71 SNSYSPF
+71 SNAYSQF
-78 GGTYQPYNGLYNTL
+78 GGTYQPYNNLYNTL

-105 TGADYADNRNL
+105 TGADYADNKNL

-137 GFELVNTTPLQGPT
+137 GFELVNTTPLDGPT

-164 KQPFGATPAYAAHNQ
+164 KQPFGATPAYSAGTQ
-179 NPMANSQTNAPFE
+179 NPKANSQSNAPFE

-205 PGEATVPDSSDASV
+205 PGEATIVDGSTTDSSAAV
-219 ADSSTV
+219 KL
-225 VTVSPAQIKRHLK
+225 SPAQIKRMLK
-238 GRSAMPAGTILRSVA
+238 GASAMPAGTTLVSKMDAIGGDAHKA
-253 DDYEFTT
+253 DELVVEF
-260 PGKRR
+260 
-265 DYDASGSGY
+265 
-274 VDYDASHPH
+274 V
-283 YGQDGALIIEFIGW
+283 GW
-297 SRIDGDPMFKVVEG
+297 SRIDGDPMFKVVSG
-311 TQALGSYFNGG
+311 TQSLGAYFNGG
-322 QLDFA
+322 ALDFEA
-327 ATYTPVGSDEEINL
+327 VYTPVGTAEEVNVVL
-341 TLTLYAPRLVSMLE
+341 TLHAPRLISMLE
-355 DNIQGFT
+355 DQIQGFT

-390 GEQTPARQLS
+390 GEQTMARQLS

-409 VGTIQVGCAVTQEQ
+409 VGTIMVGCAVTQEQ
-423 VTDLQKQWGIDVVK
+423 VTDLQKQWGIDVIK

-446 LSSTINRHITSRLF
+446 LSATINRHITSRLF

-487 YQPKNFGKVRMTP
+487 YTATSGVRMTP

-505 QNSENSA
+505 QSEQN
-512 DGVSYS
+512 DPTGVAYKSY
-518 SSVRVAL
+518 VNVAL

-541 DTLIKRLAV
+541 DTLLKRLAV

-572 TNITLATLLQ
+572 TNITIATLLQ

-589 SPIANNISQNGGQL
+589 SPVANTISQNGGSL
-603 YPIGTMFG
+603 YPIGGMFG
-611 LTIYVDPLMS
+611 LTIYVDPLMG

-648 ESVQIIAEGTMAPKL
+648 ESVQIIAEGTMSPKL
-663 MIKSRYALID
+663 MIKSRYLI
-673 AGFYPETQYLTFCVD
+673 C
-688 VAGL
+688 

>member
-1 MKIKSNKSVAQAYES
+1 
-16 YSNRAAARNS
+16 
-26 DKAIY
+26 
-31 ESWAPTIKKITGV
+31 
-44 QDTEKLAW
+44 
-52 MSQLAHNTA
+52 MSKLAHNTA

-71 SNSYSPF
+71 SNAYSQF
-78 GGTYQPYNGLYNTL
+78 GGTYQPYNNLYNTL

-105 TGADYADNRNL
+105 TGADYADNKNL

-137 GFELVNTTPLQGPT
+137 GFELVNTTPLDGPT

-164 KQPFGATPAYAAHNQ
+164 KQPFGATPAYSAGTQ
-179 NPMANSQTNAPFE
+179 NPKANSQSNAPFE

-205 PGEATVPDSSDASV
+205 PGEATIVDGSTTDSSAAV
-219 ADSSTV
+219 KL
-225 VTVSPAQIKRHLK
+225 SPAQIKRMLK
-238 GRSAMPAGTILRSVA
+238 GASAMPAGTTLVSKMDVLDGGMQNPSHKA
-253 DDYEFTT
+253 DELVVEF
-260 PGKRR
+260 
-265 DYDASGSGY
+265 
-274 VDYDASHPH
+274 V
-283 YGQDGALIIEFIGW
+283 GW
-297 SRIDGDPMFKVVEG
+297 SRIDGDPMFKVVSG
-311 TQALGSYFNGG
+311 TQSLGAYFNGG
-322 QLDFA
+322 ALDFEA
-327 ATYTPVGSDEEINL
+327 VYTPVGSAEEVNVVL
-341 TLTLYAPRLVSMLE
+341 TLHAPRLISMLE
-355 DNIQGFT
+355 DQIQGFT

-390 GEQTPARQLS
+390 GEQTMARQLS

-409 VGTIQVGCAVTQEQ
+409 VGTIMVGCAVTQEQ
-423 VTDLQKQWGIDVVK
+423 VTDLQKQWGIDVIK

-446 LSSTINRHITSRLF
+446 LSATINRHITSRLF

-487 YQPKNFGKVRMTP
+487 YTATSGVRMTP

-505 QNSENSA
+505 QSEQN
-512 DGVSYS
+512 DPTGVAYKSY
-518 SSVRVAL
+518 VNVAL

-541 DTLIKRLAV
+541 DTLLKRLAV

-572 TNITLATLLQ
+572 TNITIATLLQ

-589 SPIANNISQNGGQL
+589 SPVANTISQNGGSL
-603 YPIGTMFG
+603 YPIGGMFG
-611 LTIYVDPLMS
+611 LTIYVDPLMG

-648 ESVQIIAEGTMAPKL
+648 ESVQIIAEGTMSPKL
-663 MIKSRYALID
+663 MIKSRYALVD

>member
-1 MKIKSNKSVAQAYES
+1 
-16 YSNRAAARNS
+16 
-26 DKAIY
+26 
-31 ESWAPTIKKITGV
+31 
-44 QDTEKLAW
+44 
-52 MSQLAHNTA
+52 MSKLAHNTA

-71 SNSYSPF
+71 SNAYSQF
-78 GGTYQPYNGLYNTL
+78 GGTYQPYNNLYNTL

-105 TGADYADNRNL
+105 TGADYADNKNL

-137 GFELVNTTPLQGPT
+137 GFELVNTTPLDGPT

-164 KQPFGATPAYAAHNQ
+164 KQPFGATPAYSAGTQ
-179 NPMANSQTNAPFE
+179 NPKANSQSNAPFE

-205 PGEATVPDSSDASV
+205 PGEATIVDGSTTDSSAAV
-219 ADSSTV
+219 KL
-225 VTVSPAQIKRHLK
+225 SPAQIKRMLK
-238 GRSAMPAGTILRSVA
+238 GASAMPAGTTLVSKMDVLDGGMQNPDHKA
-253 DDYEFTT
+253 DELVVEF
-260 PGKRR
+260 
-265 DYDASGSGY
+265 
-274 VDYDASHPH
+274 V
-283 YGQDGALIIEFIGW
+283 GW
-297 SRIDGDPMFKVVEG
+297 SRIDGDPMFKVVSG
-311 TQALGSYFNGG
+311 TQSLGAYFNGG
-322 QLDFA
+322 ALDFEA
-327 ATYTPVGSDEEINL
+327 VYTPVGSAEEVNVVL
-341 TLTLYAPRLVSMLE
+341 TLHAPRLISMLE
-355 DNIQGFT
+355 DQIQGFT

-390 GEQTPARQLS
+390 GEQTMARQLS

-409 VGTIQVGCAVTQEQ
+409 VGTIMVGCAVTQEQ
-423 VTDLQKQWGIDVVK
+423 VTDLQKQWGIDVIK

-446 LSSTINRHITSRLF
+446 LSATINRHITSRLF

-487 YQPKNFGKVRMTP
+487 YTATSGVRMTP

-505 QNSENSA
+505 QSEQN
-512 DGVSYS
+512 DPTGVAYKSY
-518 SSVRVAL
+518 VNVAL

-541 DTLIKRLAV
+541 DTLLKRLAV

-572 TNITLATLLQ
+572 TNITIATLLQ

-589 SPIANNISQNGGQL
+589 SPVANTISQNGGSL
-603 YPIGTMFG
+603 YPIGGMFG
-611 LTIYVDPLMS
+611 LTIYVDPLMG

-648 ESVQIIAEGTMAPKL
+648 ESVQIIAEGTMSPKL
-663 MIKSRYALID
+663 MIKSRYALVD

>member
-16 YSNRAAARNS
+16 YVNRATAKNS

-44 QDTEKLAW
+44 EDADKLAW
-52 MSQLAHNTA
+52 MSKLAHNTA

-71 SNSYSPF
+71 SNAYSQF
-78 GGTYQPYNGLYNTL
+78 GGTYQPYNNLYNTL

-105 TGADYADNRNL
+105 TGADYADNKNL

-137 GFELVNTTPLQGPT
+137 GFELVNTTPLDGPT

-164 KQPFGATPAYAAHNQ
+164 KQPFGATPAYSAGTQ
-179 NPMANSQTNAPFE
+179 NPKANSQSNAPFE

-205 PGEATVPDSSDASV
+205 PGEATLVDGSTTDSSAAV
-219 ADSSTV
+219 KL
-225 VTVSPAQIKRHLK
+225 SPAQIKRMLK
-238 GRSAMPAGTILRSVA
+238 GASAMPAGTTLVSKMDVLDGGMQNPAHKA
-253 DDYEFTT
+253 DELVVEF
-260 PGKRR
+260 
-265 DYDASGSGY
+265 
-274 VDYDASHPH
+274 V
-283 YGQDGALIIEFIGW
+283 GW
-297 SRIDGDPMFKVVEG
+297 SRIDGDPMFKVVSG
-311 TQALGSYFNGG
+311 TQSLGAYFNGG
-322 QLDFA
+322 ALDFEA
-327 ATYTPVGSDEEINL
+327 VYTPVGSAEEVNVVL
-341 TLTLYAPRLVSMLE
+341 TLHAPRLISMLE
-355 DNIQGFT
+355 DQIQGFT

-390 GEQTPARQLS
+390 GEQTMARQLS

-409 VGTIQVGCAVTQEQ
+409 VGTIMVGCAVTQEQ
-423 VTDLQKQWGIDVVK
+423 VTDLQKQWGIDVIK

-446 LSSTINRHITSRLF
+446 LSATINRHITSRLF

-487 YQPKNFGKVRMTP
+487 YTATSGVRMTP

-505 QNSENSA
+505 QSEQN
-512 DGVSYS
+512 DPTGVAYKSY
-518 SSVRVAL
+518 VNVAL

-541 DTLIKRLAV
+541 DTLLKRLAV

-572 TNITLATLLQ
+572 TNITIATLLQ

-589 SPIANNISQNGGQL
+589 SPVANTISQNGGSL
-603 YPIGTMFG
+603 YPIGGMFG
-611 LTIYVDPLMS
+611 LTIYVDPLMG

-648 ESVQIIAEGTMAPKL
+648 ESVQIIAEGTMSPKL
-663 MIKSRYALID
+663 MIKSRYALVD